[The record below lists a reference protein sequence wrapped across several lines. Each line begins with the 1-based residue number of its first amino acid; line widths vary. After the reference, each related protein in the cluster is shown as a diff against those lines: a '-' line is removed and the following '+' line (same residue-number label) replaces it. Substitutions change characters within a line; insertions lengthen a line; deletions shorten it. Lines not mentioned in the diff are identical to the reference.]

1 MSKVIHKVE
10 QQSGVSIHR
19 EIPEMR
25 DSKDFD
31 TNQISERTRTAWK
44 KICMDGNATVEDYK
58 HVFASIM
65 GSSVVENILK

>member
-1 MSKVIHKVE
+1 MSKVMHKVE

-25 DSKDFD
+25 GAKDFD
-31 TNQISERTRTAWK
+31 TSQISERTRTAWK
-44 KICMDGNATVEDYK
+44 KICMDGNATAEDYR